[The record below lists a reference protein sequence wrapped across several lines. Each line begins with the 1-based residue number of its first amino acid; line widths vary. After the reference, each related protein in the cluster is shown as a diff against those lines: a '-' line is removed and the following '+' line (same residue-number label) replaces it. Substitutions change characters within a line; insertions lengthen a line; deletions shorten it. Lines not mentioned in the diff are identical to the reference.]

1 MDTVL
6 GVRVYRIPVTN
17 EEKEEND
24 EEKIKPAQKQNR
36 CRNKRSK
43 IKTLPHLCAMAIA
56 IVSVIGVV
64 PGIVDGAG
72 ATNRCRWY
80 IRYTTW
86 IINTISKIGLLRLVW
101 IHRSLIVGIVRICWR
116 RIIGTVW
123 SLGVGIIWIIV
134 ALWCNIWCWIHR
146 RRFVR
151 VRLIGTRC
159 ACTISRHWCCIHI
172 RLVYVVIRL
181 C

>member
-1 MDTVL
+1 MNTESVNKRRK
-6 GVRVYRIPVTN
+6 GKRWG
-17 EEKEEND
+17 EN
-24 EEKIKPAQKQNR
+24 KTGTKQNEPAEDAT
-36 CRNKRSK
+36 
-43 IKTLPHLCAMAIA
+43 IAIA
-56 IVSVIGVV
+56 IAIGVV

-101 IHRSLIVGIVRICWR
+101 IHRSLIIGIVRICWR

-123 SLGVGIIWIIV
+123 SLGVGIIWIVV
-134 ALWCNIWCWIHR
+134 ALRCNIRCWIHR
-146 RRFVR
+146 RRFVW
-151 VRLIGTRC
+151 VRLVGTRC
-159 ACTISRHWCCIHI
+159 ACTIPRHWCGVHI